1 MTLDATVKTVLVATL
16 LAIGIPGLFLSWSL
30 PAPRLSATE
39 RELMNFSSK
48 PLAMSPPSMQ
58 TVYPE
63 LQSPVRATSKPQTP
77 VAGSMSRSFPPGKIP
92 AASIAEDASKR
103 RRGNS
108 FDSHPVVS
116 MIYTENSI
124 KTAIIDGQ
132 VLHEGSV
139 LRGNRIVKIE
149 KTRVLMRAAGKDVW
163 LKIE

>member
-1 MTLDATVKTVLVATL
+1 MNLDATAKTVLVASL
-16 LAIGIPGLFLSWSL
+16 LAIGIPALFLFWSL

-39 RELMNFSSK
+39 KELANFSSK
-48 PLAMSPPSMQ
+48 PLAMSPPRMQ
-58 TVYPE
+58 TVYSAQE
-63 LQSPVRATSKPQTP
+63 SPVRVAPKQQTP
-77 VAGSMSRSFPPGKIP
+77 VAGSMSRNYPPGKIP
-92 AASIAEDASKR
+92 SANMAEEASKR

-163 LKIE
+163 LRIE